1 MISEIKMQCRDM
13 LKMDWLRDV
22 MAGDVALS
30 VRLDGG
36 RAEDYASSLHREGSR
51 VKVYGKFNLSENPT
65 GDVLTVRPVVAG
77 SRLQIDIKHRR
88 KCSGRI
94 LRLVRAAN
102 KTVEKEWSLDD
113 IEQLSLL
120 PSGDGFT
127 LRLTCRERFSSEVA
141 SSGGASLD
149 GVSSG
154 GASLDG
160 ASWGGAS
167 LDGAS
172 SEVASLD
179 GASSGGASSR
189 GASLD
194 GTSLEDGF
202 MEFGSLDDDF
212 LGAAPIATTSTENPS
227 SQNISMQNI
236 SVENVSGAN
245 VSVIKNSADK
255 NSGEAVPQER
265 PLQSEAEKRLIVA
278 AETEKDQSAYQAE
291 LEEMA
296 ACVEADAEVLAYYR
310 DKDVRPTEELLQE
323 IREKIAQTET
333 QIRLLIE
340 ARQRK
345 TAAIEAEIKNQK
357 S

>member
-65 GDVLTVRPVVAG
+65 GDVLTVRPVAAG

-149 GVSSG
+149 GVSS
-154 GASLDG
+154 
-160 ASWGGAS
+160 GGAS

-265 PLQSEAEKRLIVA
+265 PLQSEAEKRLIIA
-278 AETEKDQSAYQAE
+278 AETENDQSAYQAE

>member
-1 MISEIKMQCRDM
+1 M
-13 LKMDWLRDV
+13 
-22 MAGDVALS
+22 ALS

-65 GDVLTVRPVVAG
+65 GDVLTVRPVAAG

-141 SSGGASLD
+141 SS
-149 GVSSG
+149 
-154 GASLDG
+154 
-160 ASWGGAS
+160 GGAS

-265 PLQSEAEKRLIVA
+265 PLQSEAEKRLIIA
-278 AETEKDQSAYQAE
+278 AETENDQSAYQAE

>member
-65 GDVLTVRPVVAG
+65 GDVLTVRPVAAG

-149 GVSSG
+149 GV
-154 GASLDG
+154 
-160 ASWGGAS
+160 SWGGAS

-265 PLQSEAEKRLIVA
+265 PLQSEAEKRLIIA

>member
-65 GDVLTVRPVVAG
+65 GDVLTVRPVAAG

-141 SSGGASLD
+141 SSEGASLD
-149 GVSSG
+149 GVSS
-154 GASLDG
+154 
-160 ASWGGAS
+160 GGAS

-265 PLQSEAEKRLIVA
+265 PLQSEAEKRLIIA

>member
-65 GDVLTVRPVVAG
+65 GDVLTVRPVAAG

-149 GVSSG
+149 GVSSE
-154 GASLDG
+154 
-160 ASWGGAS
+160 GAS

-236 SVENVSGAN
+236 SVEN

>member
-65 GDVLTVRPVVAG
+65 GDVLTVRPVAAG

-160 ASWGGAS
+160 AS
-167 LDGAS
+167 

-236 SVENVSGAN
+236 SVENVS
-245 VSVIKNSADK
+245 VIKNSADK

-265 PLQSEAEKRLIVA
+265 PLQSEAEKRLIIA

-310 DKDVRPTEELLQE
+310 DKDVRPTEEMLQE

>member
-65 GDVLTVRPVVAG
+65 GDVLTVRPVAAG

-141 SSGGASLD
+141 SS
-149 GVSSG
+149 
-154 GASLDG
+154 
-160 ASWGGAS
+160 GGAS

-265 PLQSEAEKRLIVA
+265 PLQSEAEKRLIIA
-278 AETEKDQSAYQAE
+278 AETENDQSAYQAE

>member
-65 GDVLTVRPVVAG
+65 GDVLTVRPVAAG

-149 GVSSG
+149 GV
-154 GASLDG
+154 
-160 ASWGGAS
+160 SWGGAS

-236 SVENVSGAN
+236 SVENVS
-245 VSVIKNSADK
+245 VIKNSADK

-265 PLQSEAEKRLIVA
+265 PLQSEAEKRLIIA

>member
-65 GDVLTVRPVVAG
+65 GDVLTVRPVAAG

-149 GVSSG
+149 GVSSE
-154 GASLDG
+154 
-160 ASWGGAS
+160 GAS

-236 SVENVSGAN
+236 SVENVS
-245 VSVIKNSADK
+245 VIKNSADK

-265 PLQSEAEKRLIVA
+265 PLQSEAEKRLIIA

>member
-149 GVSSG
+149 GVSS
-154 GASLDG
+154 
-160 ASWGGAS
+160 GGAS

>member
-65 GDVLTVRPVVAG
+65 GDVLTLRPVAAG

-141 SSGGASLD
+141 SS
-149 GVSSG
+149 
-154 GASLDG
+154 
-160 ASWGGAS
+160 GGAS

-265 PLQSEAEKRLIVA
+265 PLQSEAEKRLIIA
-278 AETEKDQSAYQAE
+278 AETENDQSAYQAE

>member
-65 GDVLTVRPVVAG
+65 GDVLTLRPVAAG

-127 LRLTCRERFSSEVA
+127 LRLTCRERF
-141 SSGGASLD
+141 
-149 GVSSG
+149 
-154 GASLDG
+154 
-160 ASWGGAS
+160 
-167 LDGAS
+167 S

-265 PLQSEAEKRLIVA
+265 PLQSEAEKRLIIA
-278 AETEKDQSAYQAE
+278 AETENDQSAYQAE